1 MGTVIRELFSGE
13 VLYRQGDPSDC
24 AWLIERGGI
33 ELTSE
38 QGRRS
43 VHHGT
48 LGPGELIGELG
59 MLDGQPRSAT
69 ATARG
74 DTQLLAIDHDQF
86 LERLEG
92 GDAIVRTLV
101 LSLLRRTRAI
111 IAAMP
116 QEVQLPAEDMAVESK
131 EERAGLDK
139 IRLEARLRDAL
150 ATKTLEVRYQ
160 PIYDIAEGAVRGYEA
175 LVRWQL
181 PDRGAVSPAEFIK
194 LAEETSLIVP
204 VGEYVLDRVI
214 EVLVALR
221 DAGVSPLPSIAVN
234 LSARQLV
241 EPGMARQI
249 VQRIDQAKLPAGTLK
264 LEVTESRML
273 DYAPV
278 AAVMQHCRAHGIP
291 FALDDFG
298 TGYSNL
304 THLHKLDFEFVKV
317 DQAFARHMFDSERA
331 MAIVQAIV
339 AMAHGIGAHVVM
351 EGVETVEQLERL
363 RQMGVRYAQGYLI
376 GQAAPTAAV
385 LSGEAARGLQAK
397 ESALA

>member
-33 ELTSE
+33 ELHSE
-38 QGRRS
+38 QGRRT
-43 VHHGT
+43 VHHGV

-86 LERLEG
+86 LERLDG

-101 LSLLRRTRAI
+101 LSLLRRTRSI

-116 QEVQLPAEDMAVESK
+116 QEVSLPAEDVAVASK

-150 ATKTLEVRYQ
+150 DTKTLEVRYQ

-249 VQRIDQAKLPAGTLK
+249 VQRIEQARLPAGTLK
-264 LEVTESRML
+264 LEVTESKML

-278 AAVMQHCRAHGIP
+278 AAVMQHCREHGIP

-317 DQAFARHMFDSERA
+317 DQAFARHMFDTPRA

-339 AMAHGIGAHVVM
+339 AMSHGIGASVVM
-351 EGVETVEQLERL
+351 EGVETVDQLERL
-363 RQMGVRYAQGYLI
+363 RTMGVRYAQGYLI
-376 GQAAPTAAV
+376 GQAQPAAAV
-385 LSGEAARGLQAK
+385 LSGDAARGLQAK
-397 ESALA
+397 ESVIA